1 MTLFALRGA
10 TKEKEKLRLRKAAAQ
25 LAKGV

>member
-1 MTLFALRGA
+1 MTLFTLRDV

-25 LAKGV
+25 LAKVV